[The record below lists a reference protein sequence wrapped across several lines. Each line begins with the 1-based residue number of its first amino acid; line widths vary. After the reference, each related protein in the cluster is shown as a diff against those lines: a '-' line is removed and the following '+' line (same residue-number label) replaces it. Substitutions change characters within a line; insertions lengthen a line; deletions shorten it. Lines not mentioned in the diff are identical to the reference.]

1 MQNTNEC
8 FQENILC
15 VPPRKILIVLHKEN
29 LLANKLENFQSPIIP
44 EPIIPEEIT
53 HRDLF
58 SVLRNYSLL
67 YAQFIL

>member
-8 FQENILC
+8 SQKNILS

-29 LLANKLENFQSPIIP
+29 LLANKLENFQSSIIP
-44 EPIIPEEIT
+44 EPMIKEIT

-58 SVLRNYSLL
+58 SVLRNHSFL